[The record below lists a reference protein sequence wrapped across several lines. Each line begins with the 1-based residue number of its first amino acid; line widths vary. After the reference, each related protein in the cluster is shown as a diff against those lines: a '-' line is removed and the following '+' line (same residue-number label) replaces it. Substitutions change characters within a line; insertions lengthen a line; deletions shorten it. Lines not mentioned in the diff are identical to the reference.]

1 MDREPGAEQRL
12 LEATIQCIEAVGIES
27 VTIRKIAE
35 IAGMNSAAVNYY
47 FRSKQ
52 ALIDRTLAATT
63 ENAIGDWER
72 IIADPKMEPV
82 DRLRSILR
90 ELLEG
95 LEKFPNLS
103 KAHLH
108 GPIMEGDF
116 ETVFARRF
124 RGFLVR
130 ARDALAPVLPGGAA
144 GLELRL
150 AALFSATMGW
160 GLLGGMFADLPEAAP
175 RGSAARMEYLEL
187 LLSRLLGGAGDGPQA
202 APRR

>member
-1 MDREPGAEQRL
+1 MDREPGAEKRL
-12 LEATIQCIEAVGIES
+12 VEATIQCIETVGIES

-47 FRSKQ
+47 FRSKE
-52 ALIDRTLAATT
+52 ALLDRALAATT

-72 IIADPKMEPV
+72 IITDPATEPV
-82 DRLRSILR
+82 ERLRTILR

-95 LEKFPNLS
+95 LERFPNLS

-108 GPIMEGDF
+108 GPITEGNF

-124 RGFLVR
+124 RAFLVG
-130 ARDALAPVLPGGAA
+130 ARDALAPVLPGGA
-144 GLELRL
+144 GDLGLRL
-150 AALFSATMGW
+150 AALFSAAMGW

-175 RGSAARMEYLEL
+175 GRSAVRTAYLEL
-187 LLSRLLGGAGDGPQA
+187 LLSRFVAPALGGAGKIE
-202 APRR
+202 